1 MSFVLEEISAQPECW
16 SRAAELATEPSTSGA
31 LPAEGARVAVTGCGT
46 SYFMAQSFAALR
58 ESAGLGETDAWPSS
72 EFPRARTYDHVV
84 AICRSGTTTEVVE
97 LLGALPDT
105 TRSTVLTTGTD
116 LPAAHAADET
126 VLLDFADERSVV
138 QTRFA
143 TTSLALWRAH
153 LGEDLTPAITDARTA
168 LEAEVDPEWVARDQF
183 TFVGTDWRVG
193 VSHEAALKVRE
204 AAQMWTESYPAMEFR
219 HGPVSVI
226 GERSLVWTFGEP
238 PPGLIDELGAT
249 GGLVVRRDLD
259 PQADLIGAQRL
270 AVALAERRGLDPDHP
285 HNLTRSVVL

>member
-1 MSFVLEEISAQPECW
+1 MSFVLDEIASQPECW
-16 SRAAELATEPSTSGA
+16 SRAADVATDPAVGTA
-31 LPAEGARVAVTGCGT
+31 LPAQGSRVAVTGCGT

-58 ESAGLGETDAWPSS
+58 ESAGQGETDAWPSS
-72 EFPRARTYDHVV
+72 EFPRNRAYDHVV
-84 AICRSGTTTEVVE
+84 AICRSGTTTEVVS
-97 LLGALPDT
+97 LLESLPA
-105 TRSTVLTTGTD
+105 TRTTVLTTGRD

-153 LGEDLTPAITDARTA
+153 IGEDLQGVIADGRRAVVEE
-168 LEAEVDPEWVARDQF
+168 LDPRLVARDQF
-183 TFVGTDWRVG
+183 TFVGTGWRVG

-226 GERSLVWTFGEP
+226 DDRSAVWVFGTP
-238 PPGLIDELGAT
+238 PDGLRTEVSTT
-249 GGLVVRRDLD
+249 GGLVVQHDLD

-270 AVALAERRGLDPDHP
+270 AVALAERKGLDPDRP
-285 HNLTRSVVL
+285 RNLTRSIIL

>member
-1 MSFVLEEISAQPECW
+1 MSFVLEEIASQPDCW
-16 SRAAELATEPSTSGA
+16 ARAAGRASQPHVASA
-31 LPAEGARVAVTGCGT
+31 LPPAGARVAVTGCGT

-72 EFPRARTYDHVV
+72 EFPRARTYDQVV

-97 LLGALPDT
+97 LLDALPEDRHT
-105 TRSTVLTTGTD
+105 TVITTGAD
-116 LPAAHAADET
+116 LPAAAAADQS
-126 VLLDFADERSVV
+126 VLLDFADEQSVV

-153 LGEDLTPAITDARTA
+153 LGEDLSDVIADGRSV
-168 LEAEVDPEWVARDQF
+168 LQDDVDPRLVARDQF
-183 TFVGTDWRVG
+183 TFVGRGWSVG
-193 VSHEAALKVRE
+193 IANEAALKVRE

-226 GERSLVWTFGEP
+226 GDRSVVWVFGTP
-238 PPGLIDELGAT
+238 PDGLTQELAST
-249 GGLVVRRDLD
+249 GGVVVQSDRD

-270 AVALAERRGLDPDHP
+270 AVAVAERKGLDPDHP
-285 HNLTRSVVL
+285 RNLTRSIIL